1 MPDLR
6 TRNDRVVQLSYQARA
21 ILGGGTLGAIVLP
34 PVQLEVVAP
43 NYWPS
48 FPWRRLRLF
57 YDVWLPMSYFTFRSP
72 LGGGYRDAYKYTEE
86 SVRRLRNNLG
96 FPFALVHVI
105 GGIADV
111 TTPGDVEGLR
121 RAVWVTRSIG
131 WSLYDFNT
139 TRTAAWPQLR
149 TITARR

>member
-1 MPDLR
+1 
-6 TRNDRVVQLSYQARA
+6 
-21 ILGGGTLGAIVLP
+21 
-34 PVQLEVVAP
+34 
-43 NYWPS
+43 
-48 FPWRRLRLF
+48 
-57 YDVWLPMSYFTFRSP
+57 MSYFTFRSP
-72 LGGGYRDAYKYTEE
+72 LGGGYRDASQYTEE
-86 SVRRLRNNLG
+86 SVRRLRNDPG

-121 RAVWVTRSIG
+121 RSVWATRSIG
-131 WSLYDFNT
+131 WSPYDFKT